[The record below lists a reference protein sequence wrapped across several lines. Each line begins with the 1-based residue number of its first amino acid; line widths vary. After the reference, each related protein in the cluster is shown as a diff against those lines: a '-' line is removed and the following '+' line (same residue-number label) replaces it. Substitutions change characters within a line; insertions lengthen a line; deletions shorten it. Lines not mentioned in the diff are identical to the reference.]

1 MHIKRRG
8 TKAML
13 YRSSWVPKGTN
24 GNTHGYS
31 TQAFVASLPVDAETL
46 PVDLTNKFSEAEVC
60 YLEIK
65 LFQPARLAAQQRVRA
80 AEWREGDPM
89 WRLDEAARL
98 ILEAAERSERGVV
111 PNTKVSAVQ
120 SALAQVRTVGS
131 FQSPPQP
138 SVALGSQDTTVGPFR
153 GNPLGDALI
162 AIRAAKDAV
171 ASGKY
176 GKAPADGVRA
186 TYPYR
191 VWADIIQAVEGGGN
205 DSLLRALQSKGFAKS
220 RVK

>member
-8 TKAML
+8 TRAML
-13 YRSSWVPKGTN
+13 YRSSWVPKGAN
-24 GNTHGYS
+24 GNTHSYS
-31 TQAFVASLPVDAETL
+31 TQTFVASLSLDADTL
-46 PVDLTNKFSEAEVC
+46 PADLASKFSEAEVC

-65 LFQPARLAAQQRVRA
+65 LFHPARLAAQQRVRA
-80 AEWREGDPM
+80 AELREADPM

-120 SALAQVRTVGS
+120 SALAKVRTVGS
-131 FQSPPQP
+131 FQSHPQS
-138 SVALGSQDTTVGPFR
+138 SVVLGPQDTPVGTSR
-153 GNPLGDALI
+153 SNPLGDALN
-162 AIRAAKDAV
+162 AIKAARDSV

-191 VWADIIQAVEGGGN
+191 VWADIIQAVEGSGG
-205 DSLLRALQSKGFAKS
+205 DSLMRALQAKGFAKT